1 MHCKNMQVKN
11 LEVNEI
17 VLKRVDSKTQR
28 LNLQINFNDGS
39 SMPMEMTLEEN
50 FELLVEK
57 LLKQIKNIKKSY
69 NEEDDFLPNISIV
82 NIKNEEDIMERAPK
96 RFYMLDR
103 RLDNL
108 KSAKYYKDYM
118 TQYSQMSTFEDIIY
132 EKKEN

>member
-132 EKKEN
+132 E

>member
-1 MHCKNMQVKN
+1 
-11 LEVNEI
+11 
-17 VLKRVDSKTQR
+17 
-28 LNLQINFNDGS
+28 
-39 SMPMEMTLEEN
+39 
-50 FELLVEK
+50 
-57 LLKQIKNIKKSY
+57 
-69 NEEDDFLPNISIV
+69 
-82 NIKNEEDIMERAPK
+82 MERAPK